1 MAKSFTGLDYTNVR
15 TGGWVELEDR
25 ALIEEYK
32 KGGTLPEISI
42 ALTKRLKRPITA
54 SAIKDRAYYL
64 RLRGVEIPQLP
75 RSRPSLDKPEPATP
89 LNPLER
95 RAALDKA
102 AVARK
107 EMEGLVDQVNEFKAR
122 QAFLDAAAG
131 FKAPPVLLPREKK
144 SGIREL
150 CPIVLAS
157 DWHVEENV
165 DPESVARRN
174 IYSLEIAEER
184 MERFWQGIMWN
195 IEHHRASGKVAIRD
209 LVLWLGGD
217 LITGYIH
224 PELVEIA
231 ELSPTGAIRWLIS
244 RLRNGIATLLERLK
258 LDRLVIPCS
267 YGNHGRCHDDTT
279 ELLTA
284 RGWRK
289 YNEITKG
296 DLVATY
302 RMSDGAAEWQPLQD
316 VYVAQYDGPMVAV
329 TTKTADFMVT
339 PRHRMVVK
347 SAHHDHERFVEIQEF
362 LDRETLGSNSF
373 PKCAVGHD
381 EEYREV
387 SDDELTLIG
396 WVMTDGCYPTSNDGG
411 TDVRIYQSK
420 PEGVAAI
427 TALLKRLGLEFS
439 TFVRERDLPII
450 CGKQVRSVRPDTTF
464 NIFRR
469 STPRL
474 LHILPDKHT
483 VPAWMQRLSRRQ
495 FDVFLD
501 GLMAGDGHTRGREER
516 EIERVL
522 YGRREFLDQIQALAV
537 VNGIPARVREDN
549 RGNFILS
556 LPTSRRIHINDWSKS
571 VKILP
576 YSGVIWC
583 GTVANGTLI
592 TRRNGIPLVSGN
604 TTDKTRIATGAHN
617 SFEWLMY
624 HMIANEFRDEE
635 RIVFEITASAHQY
648 VDVFGSIVHFHH
660 GDEVRY
666 NGGIGGLGIPL
677 LKAIPSWELVKPA
690 ALHCLG
696 HHHTLRDFGR
706 AVVNGS
712 LIGYTPYSQSIRC
725 EFELPQQAMFF
736 WDRSRGKCMFTPL
749 WVSDLEKDKKRGI
762 GINAGT

>member
-1 MAKSFTGLDYTNVR
+1 MAKSLTGLDYTNVR

-231 ELSPTGAIRWLIS
+231 ELSPTGAIRWLIG

-267 YGNHGRCHDDTT
+267 YGNHGRT
-279 ELLTA
+279 
-284 RGWRK
+284 
-289 YNEITKG
+289 
-296 DLVATY
+296 
-302 RMSDGAAEWQPLQD
+302 SD
-316 VYVAQYDGPMVAV
+316 
-329 TTKTADFMVT
+329 
-339 PRHRMVVK
+339 
-347 SAHHDHERFVEIQEF
+347 
-362 LDRETLGSNSF
+362 
-373 PKCAVGHD
+373 
-381 EEYREV
+381 
-387 SDDELTLIG
+387 
-396 WVMTDGCYPTSNDGG
+396 
-411 TDVRIYQSK
+411 K
-420 PEGVAAI
+420 P
-427 TALLKRLGLEFS
+427 
-439 TFVRERDLPII
+439 
-450 CGKQVRSVRPDTTF
+450 
-464 NIFRR
+464 
-469 STPRL
+469 
-474 LHILPDKHT
+474 
-483 VPAWMQRLSRRQ
+483 
-495 FDVFLD
+495 
-501 GLMAGDGHTRGREER
+501 
-516 EIERVL
+516 
-522 YGRREFLDQIQALAV
+522 
-537 VNGIPARVREDN
+537 
-549 RGNFILS
+549 
-556 LPTSRRIHINDWSKS
+556 
-571 VKILP
+571 
-576 YSGVIWC
+576 
-583 GTVANGTLI
+583 
-592 TRRNGIPLVSGN
+592 
-604 TTDKTRIATGAHN
+604 RIATGAHN